1 MIDMTHKHIY
11 MAAVILLLTSVPA
24 TAGQGKTAAM
34 TFIDNAMTPRTA
46 AMGGISAGTAPDAG
60 FQLDN
65 IAAIPFFDVTFCGGI
80 TYSGWQPST
89 ADAKAGTAGLT
100 YRIGKRLGISA
111 GAYASFNRP
120 YTIVAGDSGTG
131 TERFSPVD
139 WRAGAGVSYLFTGN
153 LSAGISLNY
162 ARSSISPYSR
172 DLSTVFAGVQVMYRI
187 KNVSISFTGDNL
199 GLPVT
204 SSSGTRYSLPMN
216 VRLSASYENRWDRH
230 SLAAAVEG
238 QAYFG
243 GLPAGGCSVGAEYGF
258 NSIAALRAGYHYG
271 SNKNG
276 LPSYAS
282 IGAGLSLYGITVD
295 AAYLIAPARSA
306 MHNTFMVGIGYR
318 F

>member
-1 MIDMTHKHIY
+1 MRHTIY
-11 MAAVILLLTSVPA
+11 NIGVAAVLLAA
-24 TAGQGKTAAM
+24 TAFCTCCTREMQGQKPEIILETVSEG
-34 TFIDNAMTPRTA
+34 I
-46 AMGGISAGTAPDAG
+46 ISA
-60 FQLDN
+60 
-65 IAAIPFFDVTFCGGI
+65 TF
-80 TYSGWQPST
+80 S
-89 ADAKAGTAGLT
+89 
-100 YRIGKRLGISA
+100 ISA
-111 GAYASFNRP
+111 PGASALSYVQMPDRP
-120 YTIVAGDSGTG
+120 DI
-131 TERFSPVD
+131 P
-139 WRAGAGVSYLFTGN
+139 
-153 LSAGISLNY
+153 
-162 ARSSISPYSR
+162 
-172 DLSTVFAGVQVMYRI
+172 QVMYRI

-276 LPSYAS
+276 LLSYAS

>member
-1 MIDMTHKHIY
+1 M
-11 MAAVILLLTSVPA
+11 
-24 TAGQGKTAAM
+24 
-34 TFIDNAMTPRTA
+34 
-46 AMGGISAGTAPDAG
+46 PDKP
-60 FQLDN
+60 D
-65 IAAIPFFDVTFCGGI
+65 IP
-80 TYSGWQPST
+80 
-89 ADAKAGTAGLT
+89 
-100 YRIGKRLGISA
+100 
-111 GAYASFNRP
+111 
-120 YTIVAGDSGTG
+120 
-131 TERFSPVD
+131 
-139 WRAGAGVSYLFTGN
+139 
-153 LSAGISLNY
+153 
-162 ARSSISPYSR
+162 
-172 DLSTVFAGVQVMYRI
+172 QVMYRI

-276 LPSYAS
+276 LLSYAS

>member
-1 MIDMTHKHIY
+1 MRHTIY
-11 MAAVILLLTSVPA
+11 NIGMAAALLAA
-24 TAGQGKTAAM
+24 TAFCTCCTREMQGQKPEIILETVSEGIVSA
-34 TFIDNAMTPRTA
+34 TFS
-46 AMGGISAGTAPDAG
+46 ISAPGASALSYVQMPDKP
-60 FQLDN
+60 D
-65 IAAIPFFDVTFCGGI
+65 IP
-80 TYSGWQPST
+80 
-89 ADAKAGTAGLT
+89 
-100 YRIGKRLGISA
+100 
-111 GAYASFNRP
+111 
-120 YTIVAGDSGTG
+120 
-131 TERFSPVD
+131 
-139 WRAGAGVSYLFTGN
+139 
-153 LSAGISLNY
+153 
-162 ARSSISPYSR
+162 
-172 DLSTVFAGVQVMYRI
+172 QVMYRI

-276 LPSYAS
+276 LLSYAS

>member
-1 MIDMTHKHIY
+1 

-46 AMGGISAGTAPDAG
+46 AMGGISSGTAPDAG

-89 ADAKAGTAGLT
+89 ADAKT
-100 YRIGKRLGISA
+100 
-111 GAYASFNRP
+111 
-120 YTIVAGDSGTG
+120 
-131 TERFSPVD
+131 
-139 WRAGAGVSYLFTGN
+139 
-153 LSAGISLNY
+153 
-162 ARSSISPYSR
+162 
-172 DLSTVFAGVQVMYRI
+172 
-187 KNVSISFTGDNL
+187 
-199 GLPVT
+199 
-204 SSSGTRYSLPMN
+204 
-216 VRLSASYENRWDRH
+216 ENRWDRH